1 MLLLRKIPTLKITFH
16 VPHAYI
22 INDAD
27 NIKTLTNSIYIP
39 KIKNKKIFFRTVSS
53 VCVFTPGVGS
63 SALGASQSTEQGH
76 VACVVN
82 NYVITLINSTTTRLL
97 LSNECQKPNRQASL
111 WFQYYRTDDLLYS
124 VCKTEFKLP
133 KCKQYSN
140 TNTTPFWFK
149 HSHKRVPPT
158 FMKYKL

>member
-22 INDAD
+22 TNDAD

-111 WFQYYRTDDLLYS
+111 WFQHYRTDDLLYS
-124 VCKTEFKLP
+124 LYVKLNLNFRNV
-133 KCKQYSN
+133 SN

-149 HSHKRVPPT
+149 HSYKRVPPT